1 MFQKCARALPPVF
14 GECKN
19 KQWRAIWARR
29 DVFAN
34 GPSASSAR
42 NLGKDRFSHPS
53 QNCAANLLG
62 RISQTPLP
70 PPPPPSARQF
80 SNYGAEPWEESVG
93 GGGGQNLG
101 KNGRS
106 APRFTTQG
114 TERQKKQAACKSQ
127 HVVET
132 SKSIFN
138 KPCAKRMYFSTFD
151 RAKSTTPPH
160 PTPPLSRRQG
170 SKSTTEQRSGVKVR
184 RADKV

>member
-93 GGGGQNLG
+93 GGGGRTWGRMADPPLG
-101 KNGRS
+101 SPPKAQRGKKSKLHAKANTLWKHRNRS
-106 APRFTTQG
+106 STNHARN
-114 TERQKKQAACKSQ
+114 AC
-127 HVVET
+127 T
-132 SKSIFN
+132 FPLSIARN
-138 KPCAKRMYFSTFD
+138 R
-151 RAKSTTPPH
+151 PPP
-160 PTPPLSRRQG
+160 PTPPLRFREG
-170 SKSTTEQRSGVKVR
+170 KAPNPQRSNARG
-184 RADKV
+184 